1 MGAPVAE
8 IVAGAV
14 EGAANT
20 ALSAY
25 QIYKNREDI
34 RNAKRD
40 INKWNETAN
49 SMLDDAYANQ
59 VKFSSVGDL
68 AKYQQMKASYDPSA
82 YVYDSDAFD
91 KTRYN
96 VENYLN
102 PYRDQ
107 VYQDIYRNQNH
118 SAAGAALGH
127 SSGALA
133 AANRAVADK
142 SAEFYDKANEQMRS
156 ERNFDYG
163 VYKDYIEQQ
172 QQKLNTLHQ
181 GYLNQMSLY
190 KDDIQFDQQNQ
201 DAYLN
206 NKLAL
211 GNSTMQ
217 AKANL
222 V

>member
-34 RNAKRD
+34 RHAKRD

-91 KTRYN
+91 KTKYN

-107 VYQDIYRNQNH
+107 VFQDIYRNLNH
-118 SAAGAALGH
+118 SAAGAALGR

-133 AANRAVADK
+133 AVNRAVADK

>member
-1 MGAPVAE
+1 
-8 IVAGAV
+8 
-14 EGAANT
+14 
-20 ALSAY
+20 
-25 QIYKNREDI
+25 
-34 RNAKRD
+34 
-40 INKWNETAN
+40 
-49 SMLDDAYANQ
+49 
-59 VKFSSVGDL
+59 
-68 AKYQQMKASYDPSA
+68 
-82 YVYDSDAFD
+82 
-91 KTRYN
+91 
-96 VENYLN
+96 
-102 PYRDQ
+102 
-107 VYQDIYRNQNH
+107 
-118 SAAGAALGH
+118 
-127 SSGALA
+127 
-133 AANRAVADK
+133 
-142 SAEFYDKANEQMRS
+142 MRS

>member
-34 RNAKRD
+34 RKAKRD

-59 VKFSSVGDL
+59 VKFSSDGDL

-82 YVYDSDAFD
+82 YVYDSEAFD

-96 VENYLN
+96 VEDYLN

-107 VYQDIYRNQNH
+107 VYQDIYRNLNH
-118 SAAGAALGH
+118 SAAGSALGH
-127 SSGALA
+127 SSGAYA
-133 AANRAVADK
+133 AVNRAVADK

-172 QQKLNTLHQ
+172 QQRLNTLQQ

-217 AKANL
+217 AKASL

>member
-34 RNAKRD
+34 RHAKRD
-40 INKWNETAN
+40 INNWNKTAN
-49 SMLDDAYANQ
+49 SMLDDAYAKQ
-59 VKFSSVGDL
+59 VKFSGDGDL

-82 YVYDSDAFD
+82 YVYDAEAFD
-91 KTRYN
+91 KTNYN

-118 SAAGAALGH
+118 SAAGSALGH

-172 QQKLNTLHQ
+172 QQKLNTLQQ
-181 GYLNQMSLY
+181 GYLNQMNLY

-201 DAYLN
+201 DAYIN
-206 NKLAL
+206 NKLSL

-217 AKANL
+217 AKASL